1 MVSTVGLKRVED
13 FGNCIKLIHF
23 GLADTCSYAILK
35 QPAGTFDNAITN
47 GKHVIDN
54 AIKSAGVMYHLDTL
68 QSFDYLNME
77 IFKRIHDNSAAY
89 NRYLTEIRGNFS
101 DNEMAETANALVVY
115 DGNLITKMI
124 FRYHTWVKRIFCH
137 LCIKKFAKIIC
148 NTENFRSF
156 LELAKNFVLSNHSEI
171 L

>member
-35 QPAGTFDNAITN
+35 QPAGTLDNAITN

-54 AIKSAGVMYHLDTL
+54 AIKSAGVMYHLNTL

-101 DNEMAETANALVVY
+101 DNEMAEIANALVVY

-124 FRYHTWVKRIFCH
+124 FRYQTWVKRIFCH
-137 LCIKKFAKIIC
+137 LCIK
-148 NTENFRSF
+148 
-156 LELAKNFVLSNHSEI
+156 NFV
-171 L
+171 

>member
-1 MVSTVGLKRVED
+1 MVSTVDLERVED
-13 FGNCIKLIHF
+13 FGYCIKLTHF

-47 GKHVIDN
+47 GKHIIDN

-77 IFKRIHDNSAAY
+77 IFKMIHDSSAAY

-101 DNEMAETANALVVY
+101 DNEMAEIANALVVY

-124 FRYHTWVKRIFCH
+124 FRYQTWVKRIFCH
-137 LCIKKFAKIIC
+137 LCIK
-148 NTENFRSF
+148 
-156 LELAKNFVLSNHSEI
+156 NFV
-171 L
+171 